1 MAGFRVWA
9 PKATKAA
16 VETARGRFAMSKQ
29 LGGWYEAEVAS
40 ARNGDD
46 YWFILD
52 DGERLPDPRTQL
64 QPSGIAGPSRL
75 VDHDEFNWRHDAWKV
90 TAFDQAIVYELHV
103 GTFSQDG
110 TFDGVIEHLDHLVDL
125 GVTHVELM
133 PVNEFSGSHGW
144 GYDSVDIYAPHHA
157 YGGPAALKRLI
168 DGCHERGLA
177 VIADVVYN
185 HFGPLGNYL
194 ERFGNYLTDRYATP
208 WGRAVNL
215 DGPGSDEVRRY
226 LCDHALTM
234 LRDYRFDA
242 LRLDAVHAILD
253 MSAVHFL
260 EQLAAET
267 RKLEEQLGR
276 KLLLIA
282 ESDLNDPRIVRAPA
296 AWGYGIDAQWND
308 DFHHALHSV
317 LTGEK
322 TGYYQDFGTIT
333 DLAKALKHPYVFDGH
348 YSAFRERH
356 HGRSPEGLPASKFV
370 VFLQNHDQVG
380 NRAKGE
386 RSGHLMDIA
395 HLKIGAAIVLSG
407 AFVPMLF
414 QGEEWAA
421 SAPFLYFTDHQDRAL
436 AQSVR
441 TGRRREFAAFGWRPE
456 EIPDPQARDTFLKSK
471 LDWSEVDSSPHR
483 EILEWHRSL
492 IRLRR
497 EVTALTQVSLEAT
510 QVEYDETAR
519 WIAIR
524 RGPISVLCNLG
535 DGERTLPCGQGKVLL
550 SSGKVVRQRGGLK
563 MAAAT
568 VVVLLSAS

>member
-16 VETARGRFAMSKQ
+16 VETARGRFSMTEKP
-29 LGGWYEAEVAS
+29 GGWYEAEVTS
-40 ARNGDD
+40 AHDGDD
-46 YWFILD
+46 YWFVLD
-52 DGERLPDPRTQL
+52 DGERLPDPRTQS

-75 VDHDEFNWRHDAWKV
+75 LDHAAFQWRHDTWTV
-90 TAFDQAIVYELHV
+90 TAFDRAVVYELHV

-110 TFDGVIEHLDHLVDL
+110 TFDGVIEHLDHLVNL
-125 GVTHVELM
+125 GITHVELM
-133 PVNEFSGSHGW
+133 PVNEFSGSYGW

-194 ERFGNYLTDRYATP
+194 ERFGNYLTDRHTTP

-215 DGPGSDEVRRY
+215 DGPGSDDVRRY

-242 LRLDAVHAILD
+242 LRLDAVHAIFD

-260 EQLAAET
+260 EQLATET
-267 RKLEEQLGR
+267 RELEEQLGR

-282 ESDLNDPRIVRAPA
+282 ESDLNDPRVVRAPA
-296 AWGYGIDAQWND
+296 AGGYGIDAQWSD

-322 TGYYQDFGTIT
+322 GGYYQDFGSLA
-333 DLAKALKHPYVFDGH
+333 DLAKALKHPYVLDGR
-348 YSAFRERH
+348 YSAFRGRH
-356 HGRSPEGLPASKFV
+356 HGRSPRGLPASKFV

-386 RSGHLMDIA
+386 RSGRLMDLA

-407 AFVPMLF
+407 AYVPMLF

-421 SAPFLYFTDHQDRAL
+421 SAPFLYFTDHQDQAL

-441 TGRRREFAAFGWRPE
+441 AGRRSEFAAFGWRPE
-456 EIPDPQARDTFLKSK
+456 EIPDPQARDTFIKSK
-471 LDWSEVDSSPHR
+471 LDWSEVDRSPHR
-483 EILEWHRSL
+483 EILEWYRSL

-497 EVTALTQVSLEAT
+497 EVTALTQLSLEAT
-510 QVEYDETAR
+510 EVEYDDAAR

-535 DGERTLPCGQGKVLL
+535 DRERTLPCGEGKVLL

-563 MAAAT
+563 MSVAT
-568 VVVLLSAS
+568 VAVLLSES

>member
-1 MAGFRVWA
+1 MAWFRVWA
-9 PKATKAA
+9 PKAAKAA
-16 VETARGRFAMSKQ
+16 VETGQRRFAMTKKS
-29 LGGWYEAEVAS
+29 GGWHEVEVAS

-46 YWFILD
+46 YWFMLD
-52 DGERLPDPRTQL
+52 DGERLPDPRTQS
-64 QPSGIAGPSRL
+64 QPLGIAGPSQL
-75 VDHDEFNWRHDAWKV
+75 VDHDEFRWRHDAWNV
-90 TAFDQAIVYELHV
+90 TAFDEAVGYELHV

-110 TFDGVIEHLDHLVDL
+110 TFDGAIEHLDHLVAL
-125 GVTHVELM
+125 GITHLELM

-144 GYDSVDIYAPHHA
+144 GYDSVDIYAPHHG
-157 YGGPAALKRLI
+157 YGGPAGLKRLI

-194 ERFGNYLTDRYATP
+194 DRFGYYHTDRYATP

-226 LCDHALTM
+226 LCDHALMM

-242 LRLDAVHAILD
+242 LRLDAVHAIFD

-267 RKLEEQLGR
+267 RKLETQLRR

-282 ESDLNDPRIVRAPA
+282 ESDLNDPRIVRAPQA
-296 AWGYGIDAQWND
+296 GGYGIDAQWSD
-308 DFHHALHSV
+308 DFHHALHAV

-322 TGYYQDFGTIT
+322 TGYYQDYGAIA
-333 DLAKALKHPYVFDGH
+333 DLAKAIEHPYVFDGR
-348 YSAFRERH
+348 YSAFRQRH
-356 HGRSPEGLPASKFV
+356 YGRSPQGLPAGKFV

-395 HLKIGAAIVLSG
+395 HLKIGAAIVLTG

-414 QGEEWAA
+414 QGEEWAT

-441 TGRRREFAAFGWRPE
+441 AGRRREFAALGWRPE
-456 EIPDPQARDTFLKSK
+456 EIPDPQAPDTFLKSK
-471 LDWSEVDSSPHR
+471 LDWSEVAHSPHR
-483 EILEWHRSL
+483 EVLEWYRSL

-497 EVTALTQVSLEAT
+497 EVTALTQMPLEAT
-510 QVEYDETAR
+510 QVEYHEAAR
-519 WIAIR
+519 WITIR

-535 DGERTLPCGQGKVLL
+535 DGERTLPCGDGKVVL
-550 SSGKVVRQRGGLK
+550 SSGEVVRRRGGLK
-563 MAAAT
+563 MSAVS
-568 VVVLLSAS
+568 VVVLSES

>member
-9 PKATKAA
+9 PKARKAA
-16 VETARGRFAMSKQ
+16 VETAHGRFAMTTKP
-29 LGGWYEAEVAS
+29 GGWYEAEVTS
-40 ARNGDD
+40 AHPGDD

-52 DGERLPDPRTQL
+52 DGERLPDPRTQS

-75 VDHDEFNWRHDAWKV
+75 VDHDEFHWRHDAWKV
-90 TAFDQAIVYELHV
+90 AAFDQAIVYELHV

-133 PVNEFSGSHGW
+133 PVNEFSGSYGW

-157 YGGPAALKRLI
+157 YGGPAGLKRLI
-168 DGCHERGLA
+168 DGCHQRGLA

-194 ERFGNYLTDRYATP
+194 ERFGDYLTDRYATP

-242 LRLDAVHAILD
+242 LRLDAVHAIFD

-267 RKLEEQLGR
+267 RKLEAQLGR

-296 AWGYGIDAQWND
+296 AGGYGIDAQWSD

-317 LTGEK
+317 LTREK

-333 DLAKALKHPYVFDGH
+333 DLAKALKHSYVVDGR
-348 YSAFRERH
+348 YSAFRQRH
-356 HGRSPEGLPASKFV
+356 YGRSPQGLPASKFV

-395 HLKIGAAIVLSG
+395 HLKIGAALVLSN

-421 SAPFLYFTDHQDRAL
+421 SAPFLYFTDHQDPAL

-441 TGRRREFAAFGWRPE
+441 AGRRREFAAFGWRPE
-456 EIPDPQARDTFLKSK
+456 EIPDPQARDTFLRSK
-471 LDWSEVDSSPHR
+471 LDWNEVGRSPHR
-483 EILEWHRSL
+483 EILDWHRSL

-497 EVTALTQVSLEAT
+497 KVPALTQVSLEAT
-510 QVEYDETAR
+510 RVEYDEAAR
-519 WIAIR
+519 WITMR

-535 DGERTLPCGQGKVLL
+535 EGERTLPCGEGKILL
-550 SSGKVVRQRGGLK
+550 SSGKVVRQQGGLRIP
-563 MAAAT
+563 AAT
-568 VVVLLSAS
+568 VVVLLSES

>member
-16 VETARGRFAMSKQ
+16 VETARGRFTMSKQ
-29 LGGWYEAEVAS
+29 PGGWYEAEVAS

-52 DGERLPDPRTQL
+52 DGERLPDPRTQS

-110 TFDGVIEHLDHLVDL
+110 TFDGVVEHLDHLVDL

-194 ERFGNYLTDRYATP
+194 ERFGYYLTDRYATP

-234 LRDYRFDA
+234 LRDYRFDG
-242 LRLDAVHAILD
+242 LRLDAVHTIFD

-267 RKLEEQLGR
+267 RRLEEQLGR

-296 AWGYGIDAQWND
+296 AGGYGIDAQWSD

-333 DLAKALKHPYVFDGH
+333 DLAKALKHPYVFDGR
-348 YSAFRERH
+348 YSAFRGRH
-356 HGRSPEGLPASKFV
+356 YGRSPEGLPASKFV

-441 TGRRREFAAFGWRPE
+441 TGRRREFTAFGWRPE
-456 EIPDPQARDTFLKSK
+456 EIPDPQASDTFLKSK
-471 LDWSEVDSSPHR
+471 LDWSEVDRSPHR
-483 EILEWHRSL
+483 EVLEWHRSL

-497 EVTALTQVSLEAT
+497 GVTPLTEVSLEAT

-524 RGPISVLCNLG
+524 RGPVSVLCNLG
-535 DGERTLPCGQGKVLL
+535 DGERTLPCGEGKVLL

>member
-1 MAGFRVWA
+1 M
-9 PKATKAA
+9 TK
-16 VETARGRFAMSKQ
+16 KP
-29 LGGWYEAEVAS
+29 GGWYEAEVPA
-40 ARNGDD
+40 AHTGDD

-52 DGERLPDPRTQL
+52 NGERLPDPRTQS

-75 VDHDEFNWRHDAWKV
+75 VDHDEFHWRHDAWIV
-90 TAFDQAIVYELHV
+90 TAFDQALVYELHV
-103 GTFSQDG
+103 GTFSQGG

-144 GYDSVDIYAPHHA
+144 GYDSVDIYAPHHS

-194 ERFGNYLTDRYATP
+194 ERFGPYLTDRYATP

-242 LRLDAVHAILD
+242 LRIDAVHAIFD

-282 ESDLNDPRIVRAPA
+282 ESDLNDPRIVRAPGGG
-296 AWGYGIDAQWND
+296 GYGIDAQWSD

-317 LTGEK
+317 LTSER
-322 TGYYQDFGTIT
+322 TGYYQDFGTIA
-333 DLAKALKHPYVFDGH
+333 DLAKALTHPYVFDGRH
-348 YSAFRERH
+348 STFRERH
-356 HGRSPEGLPASKFV
+356 YGRSAHGLPASKFV

-395 HLKIGAAIVLSG
+395 RLKIGAAIVLSS

-421 SAPFLYFTDHQDRAL
+421 SSPFLYFTDHQDRAL

-441 TGRRREFAAFGWRPE
+441 AGRRREFAAFGWRPK

-471 LDWSEVDSSPHR
+471 LDWSELDRSPHR
-483 EILEWHRSL
+483 EVLEWYRSL

-497 EVTALTQVSLEAT
+497 EVAALTQVSLEAT
-510 QVEYDETAR
+510 QVEYDEATR
-519 WIAIR
+519 WITIQ

-535 DGERTLPCGQGKVLL
+535 AAERTLSCGEGEVLL
-550 SSGKVVRQRGGLK
+550 SSGEVVRRPGGL
-563 MAAAT
+563 MMSAGS
-568 VVVLLSAS
+568 VVVLRES

>member
-1 MAGFRVWA
+1 M
-9 PKATKAA
+9 TK
-16 VETARGRFAMSKQ
+16 Q
-29 LGGWYEAEVAS
+29 PGGWYQAEVAS

-46 YWFILD
+46 YWFVLD
-52 DGERLPDPRTQL
+52 DGERLPDPRTQS

-75 VDHDEFNWRHDAWKV
+75 VDHDEFHWRHDPWNV

-103 GTFSQDG
+103 GTFSPDG
-110 TFDGVIEHLDHLVDL
+110 TFAGVIEHLDHLVNL

-133 PVNEFSGSHGW
+133 PVNEFSGAHGW

-242 LRLDAVHAILD
+242 LRLDAVHAIFD

-276 KLLLIA
+276 ELLLIA

-296 AWGYGIDAQWND
+296 AGGYGIDAQWSD

-322 TGYYQDFGTIT
+322 SGYYQDFGTIG
-333 DLAKALKHPYVFDGH
+333 DLAKALKHPYVLDGR
-348 YSAFRERH
+348 YSAFRQRH

-395 HLKIGAAIVLSG
+395 HLKIGAAMVLSS

-421 SAPFLYFTDHQDRAL
+421 SAPFLYFTDHQDSAL

-441 TGRRREFAAFGWRPE
+441 AGRRREFTALGWRPE
-456 EIPDPQARDTFLKSK
+456 QIPDPQARDTFLKSK
-471 LDWSEVDSSPHR
+471 LDWSEVGRSPHR

-497 EVTALTQVSLEAT
+497 EVPALTQASLEAT
-510 QVEYDETAR
+510 QVECDETAR
-519 WIAIR
+519 WVAIR
-524 RGPISVLCNLG
+524 RGPISVLCNFG
-535 DGERTLPCGQGKVLL
+535 DAERTLPCGEGKVLL

-568 VVVLLSAS
+568 VVLLLSES

>member
-9 PKATKAA
+9 PKATQAA
-16 VETARGRFAMSKQ
+16 VETTRGRFAMSKKP
-29 LGGWYEAEVAS
+29 GGWYEAEVPS
-40 ARNGDD
+40 AHNGDD

-52 DGERLPDPRTQL
+52 NGERLPDPRTQS

-75 VDHDEFNWRHDAWKV
+75 VDHAEFHWRHDAWMV

-103 GTFSQDG
+103 GTFSQSG

-133 PVNEFSGSHGW
+133 PLNEFSGSHGW

-157 YGGPAALKRLI
+157 YGGPAGLKRLI

-194 ERFGNYLTDRYATP
+194 ERFGHYLTDRYATP

-234 LRDYRFDA
+234 LRDYRFDG
-242 LRLDAVHAILD
+242 LRIDAVHAIFD

-267 RKLEEQLGR
+267 RKLAEQLGR

-282 ESDLNDPRIVRAPA
+282 ESDLNDPRIVRGPEAG
-296 AWGYGIDAQWND
+296 GYGIDAQWSD

-317 LTGEK
+317 LTGER
-322 TGYYQDFGTIT
+322 TGYYQDFGTIA
-333 DLAKALKHPYVFDGH
+333 DLAKALKHPYVFDGR

-356 HGRSPEGLPASKFV
+356 YGRSAHGLPASKFV
-370 VFLQNHDQVG
+370 VFLQNHDQIG

-386 RSGHLMDIA
+386 RCGHLMDIA
-395 HLKIGAAIVLSG
+395 HLKVGAAIVLSS
-407 AFVPMLF
+407 AFVPMLY

-421 SAPFLYFTDHQDRAL
+421 SSPFLYFTDHQDRAL

-441 TGRRREFAAFGWRPE
+441 AGRRREFAAFGWRPE
-456 EIPDPQARDTFLKSK
+456 EIPDPQARATFLKSK
-471 LDWSEVDSSPHR
+471 LDWSELDLSPHR
-483 EILEWHRSL
+483 EVLDWYRSL

-497 EVTALTQVSLEAT
+497 EVAAFTQVSLEET
-510 QVEYDETAR
+510 QVKYDEATR
-519 WIAIR
+519 WITIQ

-535 DGERTLPCGQGKVLL
+535 AGERTLPCGEGEVLL
-550 SSGKVVRQRGGLK
+550 SSGEVVRRLSGLK
-563 MAAAT
+563 MSAGS
-568 VVVLLSAS
+568 VVVVRES

>member
-9 PKATKAA
+9 PKAGKAA
-16 VETARGRFAMSKQ
+16 VETAQRRFAMTRKP
-29 LGGWYEAEVAS
+29 GGWYEAEVTS
-40 ARNGDD
+40 AHPGDD
-46 YWFILD
+46 YWFVLD
-52 DGERLPDPRTQL
+52 DGERLPDPRTQS

-75 VDHDEFNWRHDAWKV
+75 VDHDEFHWRHDAWKV

-103 GTFSQDG
+103 GTFTQDG

-157 YGGPAALKRLI
+157 YGGPAGLKRLI
-168 DGCHERGLA
+168 DGCHQRGLA

-215 DGPGSDEVRRY
+215 DAPGSDEVRRY

-242 LRLDAVHAILD
+242 LRLDAVHAIFD

-267 RKLEEQLGR
+267 RKLEAQLGR

-296 AWGYGIDAQWND
+296 AGGYGIDAQWSD

-317 LTGEK
+317 LTREK

-333 DLAKALKHPYVFDGH
+333 DLAKALKHPYVFDGR
-348 YSAFRERH
+348 YSAFRQRH
-356 HGRSPEGLPASKFV
+356 YGRSPQGLPASKFV

-395 HLKIGAAIVLSG
+395 HLKIGATLVLSS

-441 TGRRREFAAFGWRPE
+441 AGRRREFAALGWRPE

-471 LDWSEVDSSPHR
+471 LDWNEVDRSPHR

-497 EVTALTQVSLEAT
+497 EVPALTQVSLEAT
-510 QVEYDETAR
+510 QVEYDEAAR
-519 WIAIR
+519 WITMR

-535 DGERTLPCGQGKVLL
+535 DGERTLCGEGKILL
-550 SSGKVVRQRGGLK
+550 SSGKVVRQQGGLRIP
-563 MAAAT
+563 AAT
-568 VVVLLSAS
+568 VVVLLSEN

>member
-1 MAGFRVWA
+1 
-9 PKATKAA
+9 
-16 VETARGRFAMSKQ
+16 
-29 LGGWYEAEVAS
+29 
-40 ARNGDD
+40 
-46 YWFILD
+46 
-52 DGERLPDPRTQL
+52 
-64 QPSGIAGPSRL
+64 
-75 VDHDEFNWRHDAWKV
+75 VDHEEFHWRHDAWMV
-90 TAFDQAIVYELHV
+90 TAFDQALVYELHV
-103 GTFSQDG
+103 GTFSQSG

-125 GVTHVELM
+125 GITHVELM

-144 GYDSVDIYAPHHA
+144 GYDGVDIYAPHHA
-157 YGGPAALKRLI
+157 YGGPAALKRLV

-194 ERFGNYLTDRYATP
+194 ERFGHYLTDRYATP

-242 LRLDAVHAILD
+242 LRIDAVHAIFD

-282 ESDLNDPRIVRAPA
+282 ESDLNDPRIVRAA
-296 AWGYGIDAQWND
+296 EAGGYGVDAQWSD
-308 DFHHALHSV
+308 DFHHALHCV
-317 LTGEK
+317 LTTER
-322 TGYYQDFGTIT
+322 TGYYQDFGTIA
-333 DLAKALKHPYVFDGH
+333 DLAKALKHPYVSDGR
-348 YSAFRERH
+348 YSRFRERH
-356 HGRSPEGLPASKFV
+356 YGRSADGLPASKFV
-370 VFLQNHDQVG
+370 VFLQNHDQIG

-395 HLKIGAAIVLSG
+395 HLKIGAAIVLSS

-421 SAPFLYFTDHQDRAL
+421 SSPFLYFTDHQDPAL

-441 TGRRREFAAFGWRPE
+441 AGRRREFAAFGWRPE
-456 EIPDPQARDTFLKSK
+456 QIPDPQARATFLKSK
-471 LDWSEVDSSPHR
+471 LDWSELDRSPHR
-483 EILEWHRSL
+483 EVLDWYRSL

-497 EVTALTQVSLEAT
+497 EVAALTQVSLEAT
-510 QVEYDETAR
+510 QVKYDEAAR
-519 WIAIR
+519 WITIQ
-524 RGPISVLCNLG
+524 RGPVSVLCNLG
-535 DGERTLPCGQGKVLL
+535 AGERTLPCGEGKVLL
-550 SSGKVVRQRGGLK
+550 SSGEVARRHGGLR
-563 MAAAT
+563 MSAGS
-568 VVVLLSAS
+568 VVVLRES